1 MFQLQL
7 KFWFQFHK
15 LYLCTS
21 HVRISFLSAVTFAVA
36 VSLSG
41 SISMSVSMQIRLQY
55 RGLLVD
61 YASS

>member
-1 MFQLQL
+1 MFQLQS

-41 SISMSVSMQIRLQY
+41 SISISVSMQIRLQY